1 MEWWKQRETWL
12 IAGLIGVVAFAYPW
26 LRAQILPTVPLDLLQ
41 PPGATGDRA
50 VARDAVSDVLID
62 RLTAVATIYDPSG
75 RNLFQYGK
83 PRTPPK
89 PPAPP
94 PPTVKEL
101 QDRDAQK
108 RQQERV
114 AKILAAKRKAADDA
128 KKRQQ
133 TMQPQPRPQAQPSA
147 PRPPAAKYKFMG
159 YMGTPA
165 RKLAV
170 LLDDGQV
177 VLKREGE
184 PLGEDFVVREIR
196 FDSVELGYTDERF
209 KDEKTLIPMG
219 N

>member
-12 IAGLIGVVAFAYPW
+12 VGMLIAVVVFAYPW
-26 LRAQILPTVPLDLLQ
+26 LRARILPTVPADLLQ
-41 PPGATGDRA
+41 PPGDAAGRG
-50 VARDAVSDVLID
+50 VARDAVSEVLID
-62 RLTAVATIYDPSG
+62 RLTMVATSYDPSG

-83 PRTPPK
+83 PPTPPK

-94 PPTVKEL
+94 PPTLKEV

-114 AKILAAKRKAADDA
+114 ARILEEKRKAAELA
-128 KKRQQ
+128 KNRQQ
-133 TMQPQPRPQAQPSA
+133 NMQPRPPAQPSA
-147 PRPPAAKYKFMG
+147 ARPPAAKYKFMG
-159 YMGTPA
+159 YMGNPN

-170 LLDDGQV
+170 LLDDGEV

-184 PLGEDFVVREIR
+184 TLGDDFVVREIR

>member
-1 MEWWKQRETWL
+1 M
-12 IAGLIGVVAFAYPW
+12 A
-26 LRAQILPTVPLDLLQ
+26 D
-41 PPGATGDRA
+41 
-50 VARDAVSDVLID
+50 
-62 RLTAVATIYDPSG
+62 
-75 RNLFQYGK
+75 
-83 PRTPPK
+83 
-89 PPAPP
+89 
-94 PPTVKEL
+94 
-101 QDRDAQK
+101 
-108 RQQERV
+108 
-114 AKILAAKRKAADDA
+114 KRKAAEDA

-133 TMQPQPRPQAQPSA
+133 TMQPRPRPQAQPSA
-147 PRPPAAKYKFMG
+147 PRPPVAKYKFMG

-184 PLGEDFVVREIR
+184 PLGEEFVVREIR